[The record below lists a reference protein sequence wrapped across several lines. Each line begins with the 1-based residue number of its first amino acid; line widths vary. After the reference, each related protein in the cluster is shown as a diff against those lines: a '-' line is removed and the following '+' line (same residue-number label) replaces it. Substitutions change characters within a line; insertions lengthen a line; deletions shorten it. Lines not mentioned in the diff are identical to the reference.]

1 MNLETSQEIAQ
12 RGQAAINECTARIR
26 QLDIQVSGCQSKR
39 SALQRAQESR
49 ALELATL
56 QSQVLQAQDDYTQ
69 AFQFAQLAQGTAEER
84 ASTQAASAA
93 RKKQHELEK
102 AYAALSDEYARA
114 NSEAAAL
121 SETLAS
127 QVKDLQEE
135 RSEARAHLAQV
146 RAATGQAMAALGEN
160 IYAGLL
166 AEFQQKQAAIEQAKE
181 QLLAAQMDLETCY
194 QAGKEALV
202 EWPDIQQT
210 YCNLQDVDDATMRVL
225 NATLAYGDVLVRNGP
240 HLNVHAI
247 SVAPGRYGFGA
258 WALLTIPVGEAS
270 YYSNQLKERLADI
283 RRAQELYRVRCQER
297 KA

>member
-26 QLDIQVSGCQSKR
+26 QLDIQMSGCQSR
-39 SALQRAQESR
+39 RNALQRAQESR

-93 RKKQHELEK
+93 RRKQNELEK
-102 AYAALSDEYARA
+102 AYAVMAGEYASA
-114 NSEAAAL
+114 DSQATAQA
-121 SETLAS
+121 ETLAS

-135 RSEARAHLAQV
+135 RREAHAYLAQV
-146 RAATGQAMAALGEN
+146 RAATGQAMTALGEN

-166 AEFQQKQAAIEQAKE
+166 AEFEEKQAAMDQARA
-181 QLLAAQMDLETCY
+181 QLLAAQMDMEACY
-194 QAGKEALV
+194 QAGKDALI
-202 EWPDIQQT
+202 EWPDIQQR

-240 HLNVHAI
+240 LLRGGEIN
-247 SVAPGRYGFGA
+247 APGRYGFGA
-258 WALLTIPVGEAS
+258 WALLAIPEAEAS

-283 RRAQELYRVRCQER
+283 RQAQERYRARCQER